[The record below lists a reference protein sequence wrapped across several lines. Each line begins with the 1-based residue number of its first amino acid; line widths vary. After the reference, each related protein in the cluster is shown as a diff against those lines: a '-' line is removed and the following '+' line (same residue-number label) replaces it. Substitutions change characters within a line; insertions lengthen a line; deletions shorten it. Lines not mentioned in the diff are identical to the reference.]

1 MKQTYLLISLLP
13 EVHLATRTV
22 ENTEDFAKLR
32 DDAEGLSE
40 GGAVVLLAPLSAIFN
55 DNHKPKLIP
64 GGNPH
69 DMALELERICCELS
83 SAATELENVFSYVQE
98 AKYNLEHVDDIDTI
112 QSDLERLN
120 HELVPRLFP
129 DRFSL
134 GIKGLSR
141 RRKGGK

>member
-32 DDAEGLSE
+32 DDAEALSE

-69 DMALELERICCELS
+69 DMYLEAERIGGELADVARELETVS
-83 SAATELENVFSYVQE
+83 SYVQE
-98 AKYNLEHVDDIDTI
+98 AKYNLEHVDEIDTI
-112 QSDLERLN
+112 QGDLERLN
-120 HELVPRLFP
+120 HEIEPRLFP
-129 DRFSL
+129 GSFQ
-134 GIKGLSR
+134 
-141 RRKGGK
+141 GGK